1 MPIVRHVLE
10 QGAQQADG
18 GRQCTVRMYDQFDVE
33 YTQSFYAPAQFDI
46 NARIVSMK
54 AATNEQLAVNE
65 LEELLASALP
75 AAMMVMR

>member
-18 GRQCTVRMYDQFDVE
+18 GHQCTVRMYDQFDSE

-54 AATNEQLAVNE
+54 ADVNEQLAANE
-65 LEELLASALP
+65 LEDLLASAMP
-75 AAMMVMR
+75 AGLTVR

>member
-18 GRQCTVRMYDQFDVE
+18 GHQCTVRMFDQFDSE

-46 NARIVSMK
+46 NARIVAMK
-54 AATNEQLAVNE
+54 AEVNEQLMVNE
-65 LEELLASALP
+65 LEELLASAMP
-75 AAMMVMR
+75 AGLAVR

>member
-10 QGAQQADG
+10 TGAQQADG
-18 GRQCTVRMYDQFDVE
+18 GHQCTVRMYDQFDLE

-54 AATNEQLAVNE
+54 ADVNEQLAANE
-65 LEELLASALP
+65 LEDLLATAAL
-75 AAMMVMR
+75 ADLTVR